1 MDALTLLI
9 KPASSSCNLRCRY
22 CFYADVSDS
31 RRVKNLGMMTADTL
45 EQIVRKALDE
55 ADAQVTFGFQGGEP
69 TLAGLDFFKT
79 LIELERKYN
88 RKGLRIG
95 HSLQT
100 NGTCI
105 DDEWAAFLAA
115 NQFLTG
121 LSLDA
126 AAPVHDSLRLDAG
139 GKGTHKRCLETKR
152 LLEKHGVEF
161 NILSVVTRFL
171 AAHPNKAYNFYKQHK
186 LRYLQFIP
194 CLDGLE
200 EAPGAHRHSLDARG
214 YGKFLCRLFD
224 LWFMDY
230 CRGDYVSIR
239 AFDNYIRMLA
249 GQPPENCAM
258 HGVCSAYPLIEADG
272 SVYPCDFYA
281 LDQYRIGHVAENSFG
296 EMLASGAAR
305 DFMAPSRRRHPDCAG
320 CELFFLCRGGCRR
333 DREPVIDGVAGRNR
347 LCEAYREFFPHALPR
362 MRKIAERV
370 FGG

>member
-1 MDALTLLI
+1 MNALTLLI

-31 RRVKNLGMMTADTL
+31 REVKNHAMMTTDTL
-45 EQIVRKALDE
+45 EAIVKNALSE

-79 LIELERKYN
+79 LIELERKHN
-88 RKGLRIG
+88 RKGLAIA

-100 NGTCI
+100 NGIHI

-115 NQFLTG
+115 NKFLTG
-121 LSLDA
+121 ISIDA
-126 AAPVHDSLRLDAG
+126 AGNVHDSLRLDPQ
-139 GKGTHKRCLETKR
+139 GKGTHKRCLDAKR

-161 NILSVVTRFL
+161 NVLSVVTRFL
-171 AAHPNKAYNFYKQHK
+171 AAHPNKAYNFYKQHN

-200 EAPGAHRHSLDARG
+200 EAPGAHQHSLNAKG

-230 CRGDYVSIR
+230 RRGDYVSIR

-258 HGVCSAYPLIEADG
+258 NGTCTAYPLIEADG

-296 EMLASGAAR
+296 EMLESGAAR
-305 DFMAPSRRRHPDCAG
+305 DFMAPSRQLHPRCAG
-320 CELFFLCRGGCRR
+320 CEFFFLCRGGCRR
-333 DREPVIDGVAGRNR
+333 DREPIVDGAPGLNH
-347 LCEAYREFFPHALPR
+347 LCGAYREFFAHALPR
-362 MRKIAERV
+362 MRMIAERV